1 MKAVTFKWQSLS
13 KEQKHPFE
21 TASFDDK
28 QRYEKELIDF
38 KKGLFN
44 GRYQSTLV
52 KLQNDSDMVNQA
64 LEITD
69 DLMSFL
75 QVKIQQQQIG
85 ALKHDG
91 NSDID
96 ELQAQ
101 EDAMLADYEK
111 QLEKDNNQ
119 SNLKIDSFEDQQH
132 KSVKHLG
139 IKIEVEDQ
147 LGGNSQ
153 IGVSHL

>member
-13 KEQKHPFE
+13 KEQKRPFE
-21 TASFDDK
+21 TAALDDK
-28 QRYEKELIDF
+28 QRYEKELNDL

-44 GRYQSTLV
+44 NKNQSAQV

-64 LEITD
+64 LEVTD
-69 DLMSFL
+69 DLMTFL

-85 ALKHDG
+85 AIQHDG

-101 EDAMLADYEK
+101 EDAMLAEYEK

-119 SNLKIDSFEDQQH
+119 SNNIKIDSYEDQ
-132 KSVKHLG
+132 
-139 IKIEVEDQ
+139 
-147 LGGNSQ
+147 
-153 IGVSHL
+153 